1 MSFKFRVRKF
11 MKLFKSLLVA
21 PATLGLLAPISATAN
36 ELNLNDVSGYSSS
49 EEVQNINEF
58 YPKELAVTNSR
69 VDGLEVRMNDFE
81 AGSFST
87 TTSASFGAD
96 FVVGA
101 VDGGSSEA
109 LTFEYQYGMNL
120 STSFSGEDTLALTI
134 ETGNGTSPVATA
146 LDMNGMSDAM
156 TLDGISYTFPLGDK
170 TTVMVGDSTDV
181 SALYS
186 TACTYAAFTDR
197 LGDCGTGTSAGL
209 GGGTADQD
217 TTATSDDASSAT
229 IAAAYD
235 FGNGFT
241 VAGGMSGA
249 GGDSAGLFTKKSL
262 DVYGLQAAYNTDSY
276 GLSVSYALTE
286 GHNFATEHPD
296 NGYDT
301 TFWGL
306 NGFYS
311 FDDPSLPSISVG
323 YEAEDRGNSTDPN
336 YPALEKSG
344 FFVGLTWDE
353 VGPGSFSTGLSSVA
367 NYQDTET
374 EYYQYEAAYS
384 YPVNDGMTVTPG
396 VFIKETSGDD
406 ETGVIVTTSF
416 SF

>member
-1 MSFKFRVRKF
+1 
-11 MKLFKSLLVA
+11 MKLFKSLLIA
-21 PATLGLLAPISATAN
+21 PATLGLLAPMSVTAN
-36 ELNLNDVSGYSSS
+36 ELNLNEVSGYSSS
-49 EEVQNINEF
+49 EEVQNISEF
-58 YPKELAVTNSR
+58 YPEELAVTNSR

-101 VDGGSSEA
+101 VDGASSEGV
-109 LTFEYQYGMNL
+109 TFEYQYGMNL
-120 STSFSGEDTLALTI
+120 STSFTGEDTLALTI

-146 LDMNGMSDAM
+146 LDMNAMGDAM
-156 TLDGISYTFPLGDK
+156 TLDGITYTFPVGDK
-170 TTVMVGDSTDV
+170 ATVMVGDSTDV

-209 GGGTADQD
+209 GGGTADQG
-217 TTATSDDASSAT
+217 TVATSDDASSAT

-241 VAGGMSGA
+241 IAGGMSGA
-249 GGDSAGLFTKKSL
+249 GGDSAGLFTKDSL
-262 DVYGLQAAYNTDSY
+262 DVYGLQAAYNTDTY

-286 GHNFATEHPD
+286 GKTTALDHPD
-296 NGYDT
+296 DGFET
-301 TFWGL
+301 TFWGI

-311 FDDPSLPSISVG
+311 FDDAGLPSISVG
-323 YEAEDRGNSTDPN
+323 YETQDQGAN
-336 YPALEKSG
+336 YAGASVESSG
-344 FFVGLTWDE
+344 FFVGLTWDSI
-353 VGPGSFSTGLSSVA
+353 GPGSLSTGLSSVT
-367 NYQDTET
+367 NYSDSET

-384 YPVNDGMTVTPG
+384 YAVNDGMTITPG

-406 ETGVIVTTSF
+406 ETGVIVTSSF

>member
-1 MSFKFRVRKF
+1 
-11 MKLFKSLLVA
+11 MKLFKQLLVA
-21 PATLGLLAPISATAN
+21 GAAVSLIAPLAAQASDVNLEGMNSYSRSKKASQRFDSKSFVNEIS
-36 ELNLNDVSGYSSS
+36 ED
-49 EEVQNINEF
+49 
-58 YPKELAVTNSR
+58 LAILKGR
-69 VDGLEVRMNDFE
+69 VDGLEAQQNNFE
-81 AGSFST
+81 AGSFSS

-96 FVVGA
+96 FVLGSIDGA
-101 VDGGSSEA
+101 TSEGV
-109 LTFEYQYGMNL
+109 TFEYQFGMDL
-120 STSFSGEDTLALTI
+120 STSFTGEDELALTI

-146 LDMNGMSDAM
+146 LDMNAMSDAM
-156 TLDGISYTFPLGDK
+156 TVDGISYTFPLGDK
-170 TTVMVGDSTDV
+170 TTILVGDSTDV
-181 SALYS
+181 STLYS
-186 TACTYAAFTDR
+186 TACTYSAFTDR
-197 LGDCGTGTSAGL
+197 LSDCGTGTSAGL

-217 TTATSDDASSAT
+217 TEATSDDASSAT

-241 VAGGMSGA
+241 IAGGMSGA
-249 GGDSAGLFTKKSL
+249 GGDTAGLFTKQSL
-262 DVYGLQAAYNTDSY
+262 DVYGLQAAYNTDNY

-286 GHNFATEHPD
+286 GHNSATEHPD
-296 NGYDT
+296 DGYDT

-311 FDDPSLPSISVG
+311 FEDSSLPSISVG
-323 YEAEDRGNSTDPN
+323 YEAEDRGKSTAPN
-336 YPALEKSG
+336 YPSLEKSG
-344 FFVGLTWDE
+344 FFVGLTWADL
-353 VGPGSFSTGLSSVA
+353 GPGSLSTGLSSVT
-367 NYQDTET
+367 NYQDSET